1 MQTRIEK
8 QPVFRGF
15 IRRGGCRAVPVAILG
30 SLLLVGGCSYVPDAL
45 NPAEWYKSTVDVF
58 TGNGQTAQNQPNAGK
73 ENAGKENAL
82 VAERGKPPP
91 GANKPFPKLS
101 TVPARPVKGLA
112 GDTRNRRYAK
122 AVPRQGEAV
131 SRLQPETKIAKATPA
146 AAVGALRPPPP
157 AMPVKAVTPAP
168 APTPPPAAAQAPVPP
183 SAVAQASIPPRPN
196 ELRKTFESDLAQ
208 RLPTGGPGKTPA
220 QGMMSIPAANTLP
233 TFAPDRFATVIISAQ
248 GVELTAPPTAV
259 AAVKYGGRLPP
270 PSGGL
275 TSRST
280 AEISRAQ
287 GGVLKV
293 ATIMFANGSARLTA
307 RDIGILRQVELLA
320 KQRGGTLRV
329 IGYAS
334 GRTRNMDPISHKM
347 VNFQISVKRANAVA
361 RELVRLGVHGGK
373 IQVDARSD
381 DNPLYYEFMPSGEA
395 GNRRAE
401 IYIVS

>member
-8 QPVFRGF
+8 QPVFKGF
-15 IRRGGCRAVPVAILG
+15 IRRGRRRIIPVAVLG
-30 SLLLVGGCSYVPDAL
+30 SFLLVGGCSYVPDAL
-45 NPAEWYKSTVDVF
+45 NPAEWYKSAADVF
-58 TGNGQTAQNQPNAGK
+58 TGNNQAAQNQPN
-73 ENAGKENAL
+73 NGKENAL

-91 GANKPFPKLS
+91 GADKPFPKLS
-101 TVPARPVKGLA
+101 SVPARPVRGLA
-112 GDTRNRRYAK
+112 GDIRNRRYAK

-131 SRLQPETKIAKATPA
+131 SRLQPEVKVAQATPPPA
-146 AAVGALRPPPP
+146 AGALRPPPP

-168 APTPPPAAAQAPVPP
+168 VPAPPPAVAQAPAPP

-196 ELRKTFESDLAQ
+196 ELQKTFESDLAQ
-208 RLPTGGPGKTPA
+208 RLPTAGRDNKTPA

-233 TFAPDRFATVIISAQ
+233 TFAPDSFATVIISAQ
-248 GVELTAPPTAV
+248 GVELTAPPAAV
-259 AAVKYGGRLPP
+259 AAAKYGGRLPP
-270 PSGGL
+270 PSGGM

-287 GGVLKV
+287 GGILKV

-307 RDIGILRQVELLA
+307 RDIGILRQVEALA

-329 IGYAS
+329 VGYAS

-361 RELVRLGVHGGK
+361 RELVRLGAHSGK
-373 IQVDARSD
+373 IQVDALSD

>member
-8 QPVFRGF
+8 QPVFKGF
-15 IRRGGCRAVPVAILG
+15 MRRGGRRAVPAVILG

-58 TGNGQTAQNQPNAGK
+58 TGNDQAAKNQPDTDKVDTPAADRNQ
-73 ENAGKENAL
+73 
-82 VAERGKPPP
+82 PPP
-91 GANKPFPKLS
+91 GADKPFPKLS
-101 TVPARPVKGLA
+101 TVPERPVKGLA

-122 AVPRQGEAV
+122 AVPRQGETT
-131 SRLQPETKIAKATPA
+131 SRLRPEVKVAKAVP
-146 AAVGALRPPPP
+146 VPGALQPTPP
-157 AMPVKAVTPAP
+157 AMPVKTVTPAP
-168 APTPPPAAAQAPVPP
+168 VPAAAPPPPAARAPTPP
-183 SAVAQASIPPRPN
+183 RPD
-196 ELRKTFESDLAQ
+196 ELRKTFESGLAQ

-220 QGMMSIPAANTLP
+220 QGMMSVPAANTLP
-233 TFAPDRFATVIISAQ
+233 VFAPDRFGTVIISAQ
-248 GVELTAPPTAV
+248 GVELTTPPVAMTA
-259 AAVKYGGRLPP
+259 AKSAGPLPP

-280 AEISRAQ
+280 AEISRVKA
-287 GGVLKV
+287 GVLKV

-307 RDIGILRQVELLA
+307 RDIDILRQVGMLA

-329 IGYAS
+329 VGYAS
-334 GRTRNMDPISHKM
+334 GRTRNMDPIKHKM

-373 IQVDARSD
+373 IQVNALSD
-381 DNPLYYEFMPSGEA
+381 DSPLYYEFMPSGEA

-401 IYIVS
+401 IYLVS